1 MEKII
6 VTGGMG
12 FIGSSLVRELILRNY
27 KVLNIDVVT
36 SSSLEDTLEKIE
48 NNQNYTFAKTD
59 IRNYHQLENLIDNF
73 SPDKIMHLA
82 AESHVDSSIES
93 PKIFFETNV
102 MGTFNL
108 LDVAYKYWNRIKKN
122 SSFRFLHVSTDEVYG
137 DLGNSKALFSENTCY
152 SPSSPYAASKASSDH
167 LVRAWCRTYNFPAI
181 VTNCSN
187 NYGPF
192 QFPEKLIPHI
202 TLSALSGKIL
212 PVYGNG
218 LQVRD
223 WLHVKDHINALI
235 EVVNKGKIGETY
247 NIGGLNEKT
256 NIYVVKTICKF
267 LEELVPKKTNSVINY
282 ADLITFVKDR
292 PGHDTRYAIDAS
304 KIMKELNWRPAESF
318 ESGLYKTVKW
328 YLENQKWWKK
338 ILDKSYE
345 IRRIGLENKN

>member
-1 MEKII
+1 MEKIV

-12 FIGSSLVRELILRNY
+12 FIDSALVREPILRNY

-48 NNQNYTFAKTD
+48 NNQNYTFAKID

-93 PKIFFETNV
+93 SKFFFETNV

-108 LDVAYKYWNRIKKN
+108 LDVAYKYWNRKKN
-122 SSFRFLHVSTDEVYG
+122 SSFRFLHISTVEVFG
-137 DLGNSKALFSENTCY
+137 DLGNSKALFSENTY
-152 SPSSPYAASKASSDH
+152 YAPSSPYAASKASSDH
-167 LVRAWCRTYNFPAI
+167 LVRAWFRTYNFPAI

-202 TLSALSGKIL
+202 ILNALAGKIL
-212 PVYGNG
+212 LVYGNG

-223 WLHVKDHINALI
+223 WLHVKDHVSALL
-235 EVVNKGKIGETY
+235 EVANKGKIVDTY

-256 NIYVVKTICKF
+256 NNIF
-267 LEELVPKKTNSVINY
+267 
-282 ADLITFVKDR
+282 
-292 PGHDTRYAIDAS
+292 
-304 KIMKELNWRPAESF
+304 
-318 ESGLYKTVKW
+318 
-328 YLENQKWWKK
+328 
-338 ILDKSYE
+338 KSQST
-345 IRRIGLENKN
+345 